1 MRATLTPPRPLT
13 RTPDA
18 ESPGPEAPPETR
30 LQAELPV
37 PPHSNPEVRPPRRP
51 AALGALLGSAFR
63 RSSKAVAAALVGAT
77 MVPVCG
83 APLVAHAQTRSDAP
97 VELRL
102 PPPPPSFDLR
112 DLSTTVDG
120 RTVRLFPTHAELIEW
135 GLVGPTSTSDVAA
148 TRPPRDPAL
157 DRLLVGVGP
166 DVRNRPWTADFDDYF
181 RARAALSEVPT
192 ALAGMAL
199 RPVAERGYQIV
210 DQIPAPIRRPFDRA
224 LGILLENA
232 VSLPANL
239 LTSRIPISTG
249 PLPESA
255 SAPVFGHPQIR
266 NACGE
271 VMVAT
276 WLKSQGVPVAVGEI
290 DTQLPFVEGTNLLED
305 AELRQR
311 GFSLISGPGSFD
323 DLRTYVAHG
332 YPVMVSVGW
341 ENGGGHYAVVT
352 GYDERTKKLQIA
364 GWEGDGR
371 TVEVSYKKFQAAWE
385 RHLNLMTVAHPQ
397 RDRRL
402 DALRA
407 AGRVSRTAEV
417 QEGLSLS
424 EIWVTKRL
432 ELFVEAAYRYRGTH
446 DDLTVRVNVN
456 TAEREGGAAAMLG
469 GSLRYAHR
477 FGNGTQVELYAEHLS
492 TGIPADQ
499 GSLQAILRSS
509 AAYVGVRHGPISG
522 RAGYDRGTYQAALQA
537 DLNRRLYDLGA
548 EARVALNPDGSY
560 RVFFGLSGTF

>member
-1 MRATLTPPRPLT
+1 
-13 RTPDA
+13 
-18 ESPGPEAPPETR
+18 
-30 LQAELPV
+30 
-37 PPHSNPEVRPPRRP
+37 
-51 AALGALLGSAFR
+51 
-63 RSSKAVAAALVGAT
+63 
-77 MVPVCG
+77 
-83 APLVAHAQTRSDAP
+83 
-97 VELRL
+97 
-102 PPPPPSFDLR
+102 
-112 DLSTTVDG
+112 
-120 RTVRLFPTHAELIEW
+120 LI
-135 GLVGPTSTSDVAA
+135 
-148 TRPPRDPAL
+148 
-157 DRLLVGVGP
+157 GVSP
-166 DVRNRPWTADFDDYF
+166 DVRNQPWTADFDDYF
-181 RARAALSEVPT
+181 RARAALSEIPT

-311 GFSLISGPGSFD
+311 GFSLISGPGNFD

-352 GYDERTKKLQIA
+352 GYNERTKKLQIA

-385 RHLNLMTVAHPQ
+385 RHLNQMTVAHPQ

-432 ELFVEAAYRYRGTH
+432 ELFVEAAYRYRGTN

-456 TAEREGGAAAMLG
+456 TAEREGGTAAMLG
-469 GSLRYAHR
+469 GSVRYAHR

-499 GSLQAILRSS
+499 GSLQAVLRSS

-537 DLNRRLYDLGA
+537 DLNRRLFDLGA
-548 EARVALNPDGSY
+548 EARVAVNPDGSY